1 MAKKLLLPVFIMC
14 AFSMISYG
22 QASTKDY
29 LHVPGPIVIQGKS
42 YNLVWTS
49 HPAENYF
56 KQEYIIKGD
65 VVTKFKSMVLVEVVL
80 GDVQIQDIVA
90 TKVAELKKLKESNP
104 IINYETF
111 DNSKAGEY
119 MIDFL
124 ISDDAPGGIPGIL
137 ERNVYRYKEFVDKS
151 GQKGI
156 LLFGVSIRSYGDD
169 IKSFLTSLKS
179 TRNNLITEVAKFTL
193 PKINIAKQ

>member
-1 MAKKLLLPVFIMC
+1 MAKKLLLPAFIIC
-14 AFSMISYG
+14 VFSMVSYG
-22 QASTKDY
+22 QTSTKEY
-29 LHVPGPIVIQGKS
+29 LHVPGPIVIQNKS

-56 KQEYIIKGD
+56 KQEYVTKGD

-80 GDVQIQDIVA
+80 GDVQLKDIVE

-111 DNSKAGEY
+111 DNPKVGEY

-156 LLFGVSIRSYGDD
+156 LLFGVSVRSYGED
-169 IKSFLTSLKS
+169 IKNFLTSLKS
-179 TRNNLITEVAKFTL
+179 TRNTLINEVAKFPL
-193 PKINIAKQ
+193 PKITIAKQ